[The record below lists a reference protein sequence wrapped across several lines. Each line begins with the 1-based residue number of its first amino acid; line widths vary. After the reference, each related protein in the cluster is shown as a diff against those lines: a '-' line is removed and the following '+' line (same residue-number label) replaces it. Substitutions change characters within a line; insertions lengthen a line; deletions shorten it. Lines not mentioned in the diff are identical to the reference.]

1 MGGSGGE
8 APRENFTHVKL
19 IFIDFEHLWVGS
31 GDEALRENFTHFKA
45 NLLFR
50 LAGFAGLYNILPRLH
65 PLAMLASLI
74 LFYVH

>member
-1 MGGSGGE
+1 MFST
-8 APRENFTHVKL
+8 PFLKKVYLKL
-19 IFIDFEHLWVGS
+19 IFNDFEHLWVGS

-50 LAGFAGLYNILPRLH
+50 LDGFAGLYNILSRLH

-74 LFYVH
+74 LFYVD